1 MSSFP
6 SGIIAEE
13 KPPLSREEFCKTWS
27 NAILGVEP
35 MRKVNEKAAEMYCIR
50 ANTLYIKAI
59 QIVGKRS
66 FFDGLGWMFVN
77 TMWEIVR
84 RYQLR
89 KTAKI

>member
-1 MSSFP
+1 MSSF
-6 SGIIAEE
+6 SERYYSRG

-35 MRKVNEKAAEMYCIR
+35 MRKVNEKGCG
-50 ANTLYIKAI
+50 NVLHQGKYIKAI
-59 QIVGKRS
+59 QIVGKTK

>member
-1 MSSFP
+1 M
-6 SGIIAEE
+6 
-13 KPPLSREEFCKTWS
+13 K
-27 NAILGVEP
+27 
-35 MRKVNEKAAEMYCIR
+35 KAAEMYCIR

-59 QIVGKRS
+59 QIVGKTK

-77 TMWEIVR
+77 TMWEIVL